1 MREWFESWF
10 DTSYYHILY
19 QNRDYS
25 EAELFIKN
33 LFNYL
38 DLAKDGRVLDL
49 ACGKGRHS
57 IFVNSLGF
65 NTMGV
70 DLSRES
76 IEEAKKNENSGL
88 KFEVHDMR
96 DPIEGESFDLVLNLF
111 TSFGYFE
118 STDENQKVLNAVSTY
133 LNPNGKLVIDFLNP
147 DFIRNNIVEA
157 EQKEIDGIKFKIS
170 KSIQDE
176 KIIKN
181 ISFEDKGKQFDY
193 QEKVQLID
201 KKEFERLLTNAN
213 FEIENVFGDYQLS
226 PFTKNSER
234 LIIVA
239 KKK

>member
-33 LFNYL
+33 LFKYL

-49 ACGKGRHS
+49 ACGKGRHA

-226 PFTKNSER
+226 PFTENSER